1 MKKKQIKYTM
11 ARALLSDTLPY
22 EIPLTFSNR
31 HFYQFVNE
39 FNIQFINDKS
49 NSQSIICNLSDNKFE
64 IILKL
69 LFGTNKPLMGK
80 KINIDEKMHRRVPFV
95 FNIAHKA
102 NRFRELTIP
111 HPKSQLELVAFYDV
125 YKELILYY
133 SNISLFSIRKP
144 DKIAKF
150 AYQNDNLHKMN
161 LGDEDDAIE
170 SSDREYENLKTFFT
184 YSQYPHI
191 YKFYEDYRYHRAEKK
206 YDKLFKFD
214 ISKCFD
220 SIYTHSIGWAI
231 NSKEYAKEYCSSNG
245 VAEFGN
251 RFDKFM
257 QNTNYGET
265 NGIVIG
271 PEFSR
276 IFAEIILQKIDKT
289 VEQRLKTRKENNLT
303 FKRDYEVFRYVD
315 DYFVFYNDD
324 KVKEDVLTEY
334 ELMLKMYKMSISESK
349 SIHYVKPLIT
359 ELTIAKD
366 KITNLIDTEIFL
378 KIEKKDGKERIS
390 DFQINCNSKAL
401 ITKFKTIIKE
411 SNVEY
416 KDVMNFTLHLINKK
430 VKQSISRYETYVDGL
445 EKIRYESSFVA
456 DINSF
461 TVEEWQK
468 KVKQESLFNKYMWDL
483 LDFVFFIYSVNP
495 RVSFTV
501 KLCHILSKILLT
513 YKQRIQ
519 FKGSSEKIKRF
530 TDQSKEF
537 VFKKISDEIVFTLE
551 RRRLDKYIQVES
563 LYLLIALAELGEQFR
578 LTEEQLKQY
587 FNLKLDEDRL
597 VFQADI
603 NYFVITVLLFYI
615 KNEKSYLPIKKA
627 IKLQIICL
635 FEKEERIEKR
645 SSKSEN
651 VLLLFD
657 IIVCPYLDAK
667 FKREVLSLFGVTSAN
682 EQNIILN
689 FKNVRKYWFTKW
701 NNFNFAKE
709 LEAKIAN
716 ELAY

>member
-39 FNIQFINDKS
+39 FNIQFVNDKS
-49 NSQSIICNLSDNKFE
+49 NTQSITCNLSDNTFE

-69 LFGTNKPLMGK
+69 LFGTSKPLMGK
-80 KINIDEKMHRRVPFV
+80 KINIDDKMHRRVPFV

-102 NRFRELTIP
+102 NRFRELAIP

-133 SNISLFSIRKP
+133 SNISSFSIRKP

-150 AYQNDNLHKMN
+150 IYQNDNLHKMN

-220 SIYTHSIGWAI
+220 SIYTHSIGWAV
-231 NSKEYAKEYCSSNG
+231 NSKEYAKEYCSSNA
-245 VAEFGN
+245 AEFGN

-276 IFAEIILQKIDKT
+276 VFAEIILQKIDKT
-289 VEQRLKTRKENNLT
+289 VEQRLKTRKENKLT
-303 FKRDYEVFRYVD
+303 FKRDYEIFRYVD

-324 KVKEDVLTEY
+324 KVKEDILTEY
-334 ELMLKMYKMSISESK
+334 ELLLKTYKMSISESK

-366 KITNLIDTEIFL
+366 KITDLIDNEIFL
-378 KIEKKDGKERIS
+378 KIEKKDSKERIC
-390 DFQINCNSKAL
+390 DFQINCNSKSL

-416 KDVMNFTLHLINKK
+416 KDVMNFTL
-430 VKQSISRYETYVDGL
+430 
-445 EKIRYESSFVA
+445 
-456 DINSF
+456 
-461 TVEEWQK
+461 
-468 KVKQESLFNKYMWDL
+468 
-483 LDFVFFIYSVNP
+483 
-495 RVSFTV
+495 
-501 KLCHILSKILLT
+501 
-513 YKQRIQ
+513 
-519 FKGSSEKIKRF
+519 
-530 TDQSKEF
+530 
-537 VFKKISDEIVFTLE
+537 
-551 RRRLDKYIQVES
+551 
-563 LYLLIALAELGEQFR
+563 YL
-578 LTEEQLKQY
+578 
-587 FNLKLDEDRL
+587 
-597 VFQADI
+597 
-603 NYFVITVLLFYI
+603 YI
-615 KNEKSYLPIKKA
+615 KKSNK
-627 IKLQIICL
+627 
-635 FEKEERIEKR
+635 
-645 SSKSEN
+645 
-651 VLLLFD
+651 VLVD
-657 IIVCPYLDAK
+657 MKPM
-667 FKREVLSLFGVTSAN
+667 
-682 EQNIILN
+682 
-689 FKNVRKYWFTKW
+689 
-701 NNFNFAKE
+701 
-709 LEAKIAN
+709 
-716 ELAY
+716 